1 MYDLGVRSF
10 AIFFD
15 DISGEGANPVKQSE
29 LLNRLAKE
37 FVKAKGDVTPLVMC
51 PTDYTRLWANPKP
64 TGSLAIFG
72 NTLDPSINVFWTG
85 DVVCSDLTRETLDWV
100 NSRIK
105 RPAYYWWNFP
115 VTDYARHIIMQGPT
129 YGLQTDLTNKDL
141 CGFVSNP
148 MEHGEASKLALYG
161 VADYAW
167 NIANYNP
174 LDNWERGL
182 VDLTPEAHDAY
193 RTFAMHSCDTETGY
207 RRIESWETKSFRID
221 NFTDAEF
228 NALQKEFEKVKNAP
242 AQMEANCK
250 NALLMKELRPW
261 LTEFGKLGNR
271 GLKTMQLIKEYK
283 AGNDQAFWDGYVN
296 NRMSKEDVAAY
307 EKHKSG
313 TMVLQPFYEQSMDDM
328 ASGFFKKL
336 TGKVPAFYKGIG
348 TYATLRTTQSKA
360 MFDNDSTTYYTSG
373 NGQNTGDWIGA
384 DLGCV
389 RSVSEVRILQGRNSV
404 DDVDYFD
411 NTVLEYSLDKKEWKA
426 LTGEL
431 KKQYIINWKTDSPV
445 EARYIRIKKLKSDK
459 RNWAAVRTFE
469 VNPTTPDRLS
479 FTVEAKDMQAAMYG
493 FDENPCTSFTNEGTL
508 TFGVEKGV
516 TGYTFLL
523 KVAPGSSVVCRQ
535 LNAKGKV
542 LATTSI
548 DQSFCK
554 IELVKKAAKVQLDC
568 SAEIFEIIPEK

>member
-1 MYDLGVRSF
+1 
-10 AIFFD
+10 
-15 DISGEGANPVKQSE
+15 
-29 LLNRLAKE
+29 
-37 FVKAKGDVTPLVMC
+37 
-51 PTDYTRLWANPKP
+51 
-64 TGSLAIFG
+64 
-72 NTLDPSINVFWTG
+72 
-85 DVVCSDLTRETLDWV
+85 
-100 NSRIK
+100 
-105 RPAYYWWNFP
+105 
-115 VTDYARHIIMQGPT
+115 MQGPT

-228 NALQKEFEKVKNAP
+228 NALQSEFVRVKNAP

-336 TGKVPAFYKGIG
+336 TGKV
-348 TYATLRTTQSKA
+348 
-360 MFDNDSTTYYTSG
+360 
-373 NGQNTGDWIGA
+373 
-384 DLGCV
+384 
-389 RSVSEVRILQGRNSV
+389 SVTEGSE
-404 DDVDYFD
+404 
-411 NTVLEYSLDKKEWKA
+411 A
-426 LTGEL
+426 
-431 KKQYIINWKTDSPV
+431 
-445 EARYIRIKKLKSDK
+445 
-459 RNWAAVRTFE
+459 
-469 VNPTTPDRLS
+469 
-479 FTVEAKDMQAAMYG
+479 
-493 FDENPCTSFTNEGTL
+493 
-508 TFGVEKGV
+508 
-516 TGYTFLL
+516 
-523 KVAPGSSVVCRQ
+523 
-535 LNAKGKV
+535 
-542 LATTSI
+542 
-548 DQSFCK
+548 
-554 IELVKKAAKVQLDC
+554 
-568 SAEIFEIIPEK
+568 